1 MRVEVA
7 NVVKQIGAFCL
18 SLLLFLLVLRGC
30 TPVQAQTQ
38 IGSRLSNLEISVSSL
53 RAQINRLESQ
63 MSQQGRPAS
72 RANRSAP
79 AVEPKLNRPVYS
91 ADPMVDRLATLVIE
105 LKERMNEVEARL
117 SKLES
122 QVSPKTNS

>member
-1 MRVEVA
+1 MA

-18 SLLLFLLVLRGC
+18 SLLLILLVLRGC

-38 IGSRLSNLEISVSSL
+38 IGSRLSNLEVSVSNL

-63 MSQQGRPAS
+63 VFNQGRPAS
-72 RANRSAP
+72 GANRRAP
-79 AVEPKLNRPVYS
+79 AVERKLNRPVYS
-91 ADPMVDRLATLVIE
+91 TDPMFDRLATLVIE
-105 LKERMNEVEARL
+105 LKERINEVEARL

-122 QVSPKTNS
+122 QVSPKINP